1 MKTRNL
7 LLLLLLPGLLGSCE
21 KTKENIQE
29 DLVLK
34 AMTDGQWKITN
45 FVHNG
50 LNITAD
56 YANYRFK
63 YYSNKTVD
71 ALNNGTVE
79 KTGNWDGN
87 AATMTTWANFTGAV
101 YPLSLINGNW
111 QITRNSW
118 TFVEATQTIGVETR
132 QMRLDKQ

>member
-1 MKTRNL
+1 MKTNYL
-7 LLLLLLPGLLGSCE
+7 LLLLLLPALLGSCE
-21 KTKENIQE
+21 KTKEDIQE

-101 YPLSLINGNW
+101 YPLNLINGNW

-118 TFVEATQTIGVETR
+118 TFVEATQTNGTETR
-132 QMRLDKQ
+132 VMRLDKQ